1 LKKSSSDIISQLQSN
16 LRQERE
22 HAMDEL
28 YKASFPLIKGLVTK
42 NGGNNED
49 ALDVFHESLV
59 VLYQNIISR
68 KFNNE
73 SSVTTYL
80 YAIGRNV
87 WYKKLS
93 KEKRV
98 YTIDFDSNEHAQ
110 LDEQIPVEYDHD
122 KLKSVLNGLNVG
134 CRELLKAFYF
144 DKKPLRILKLEFG
157 LGSEQAIKNKKLRCM
172 KTLMEHVKN
181 LNLTIEDLIK

>member
-87 WYKKLS
+87 WYKK
-93 KEKRV
+93 
-98 YTIDFDSNEHAQ
+98 TI
-110 LDEQIPVEYDHD
+110 
-122 KLKSVLNGLNVG
+122 KGKKGL
-134 CRELLKAFYF
+134 Y
-144 DKKPLRILKLEFG
+144 
-157 LGSEQAIKNKKLRCM
+157 
-172 KTLMEHVKN
+172 H
-181 LNLTIEDLIK
+181 